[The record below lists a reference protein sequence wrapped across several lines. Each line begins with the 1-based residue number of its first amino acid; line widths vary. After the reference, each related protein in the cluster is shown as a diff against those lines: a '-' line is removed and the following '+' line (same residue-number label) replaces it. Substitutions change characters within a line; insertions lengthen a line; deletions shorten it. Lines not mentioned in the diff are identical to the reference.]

1 MFEVRNGDLRKLGL
15 LFDRHHR
22 LLYNFFLKLT
32 GSREAS
38 EDLVQEVFLR
48 MLKYRHTYKGASQFR
63 TWMFQIARN
72 ARYDFQK
79 KQRNEESWDDDLH
92 EFVSTTPGAS
102 EKLEREQETRMLHT
116 ALARLPEDDREVL
129 VLSRFHG
136 IKYKEIAEILGCLE
150 GTVKAKVHRA
160 IKKLRDVFFELSGE
174 EAS

>member
-1 MFEVRNGDLRKLGL
+1 MFDVRNGDLRKLAL
-15 LFDRHHR
+15 LFDRHHK

-48 MLKYRHTYKGASQFR
+48 MLKYRHTYKGTSQFR

-72 ARYDFQK
+72 ARYDFHK
-79 KQRNEESWDDDLH
+79 KQRPEDSWDEATH
-92 EFVSTTPGAS
+92 ESVGTTPGAS
-102 EKLEREQETRMLHT
+102 EKLEQEQETKILHD

-129 VLSRFHG
+129 LLSRFHG
-136 IKYKEIAEILGCLE
+136 IKYKEIADILGCLE

-160 IKKLRDVFFELSGE
+160 IKKLRDLFFELSGE
-174 EAS
+174 EAL